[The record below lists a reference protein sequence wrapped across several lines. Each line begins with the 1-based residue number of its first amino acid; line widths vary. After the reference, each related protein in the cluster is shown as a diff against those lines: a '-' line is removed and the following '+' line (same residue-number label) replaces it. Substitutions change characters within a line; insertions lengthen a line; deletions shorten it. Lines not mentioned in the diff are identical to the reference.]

1 LFAVLLCPR
10 EGKLGLAARAVGD
23 ALGTPA
29 LRRLQAAWAACSLG
43 GWAFFVTLSI
53 YAYDV
58 GGASLV
64 GVAAVVRMAPAAL
77 AAPATS
83 LLGDR
88 YPRRDVLL
96 YLALARSLVLAVAA
110 ATVALDGPPALVF
123 ALAALFTAVG
133 TGHKPAQ
140 AALLPALADEPRQL
154 AAANALWSATDNGAF
169 VGGALVGGALV
180 AAASIEAA
188 FVATGAT
195 FVFAAAALAAIPKDA
210 VPAHRDP
217 QETTPLRQLAE
228 GARTVAREPSLR
240 LVVGILTFATLVEG
254 LIDVLVVVV
263 AVQLVALG
271 NAGVGWLNACWGVGG
286 VLGGAVALML
296 LGARRLAAGLALG
309 GVLVGAALE
318 ALGALPSAATAVAA
332 LTILGVGYALIEV
345 AGMTLLQR
353 FASDDVLA
361 RAFAVVESSYWV
373 ATGVGA
379 IIAAPLVAWLGI
391 RGALV
396 AAGLALLV
404 AVVARWAALAR
415 FEAGLPV
422 PERDFDLLRRVPF
435 FAPMPLATIESLAR
449 RLTVVEVSAG
459 DAVIREG
466 EPADRLY
473 VVAAGR
479 LQIVRQGVPCA
490 AVSSGDFFGES
501 ALLRDCPRTASVTAV
516 KDGTLLALARDD
528 VLQTLTSH
536 PRSAD
541 LADAIIDTRTRRDR
555 VAAADHRA

>member
-1 LFAVLLCPR
+1 
-10 EGKLGLAARAVGD
+10 
-23 ALGTPA
+23 
-29 LRRLQAAWAACSLG
+29 
-43 GWAFFVTLSI
+43 
-53 YAYDV
+53 
-58 GGASLV
+58 
-64 GVAAVVRMAPAAL
+64 
-77 AAPATS
+77 
-83 LLGDR
+83 
-88 YPRRDVLL
+88 
-96 YLALARSLVLAVAA
+96 
-110 ATVALDGPPALVF
+110 
-123 ALAALFTAVG
+123 
-133 TGHKPAQ
+133 
-140 AALLPALADEPRQL
+140 
-154 AAANALWSATDNGAF
+154 
-169 VGGALVGGALV
+169 
-180 AAASIEAA
+180 
-188 FVATGAT
+188 
-195 FVFAAAALAAIPKDA
+195 
-210 VPAHRDP
+210 
-217 QETTPLRQLAE
+217 
-228 GARTVAREPSLR
+228 
-240 LVVGILTFATLVEG
+240 
-254 LIDVLVVVV
+254 
-263 AVQLVALG
+263 
-271 NAGVGWLNACWGVGG
+271 
-286 VLGGAVALML
+286 
-296 LGARRLAAGLALG
+296 
-309 GVLVGAALE
+309 
-318 ALGALPSAATAVAA
+318 VAA